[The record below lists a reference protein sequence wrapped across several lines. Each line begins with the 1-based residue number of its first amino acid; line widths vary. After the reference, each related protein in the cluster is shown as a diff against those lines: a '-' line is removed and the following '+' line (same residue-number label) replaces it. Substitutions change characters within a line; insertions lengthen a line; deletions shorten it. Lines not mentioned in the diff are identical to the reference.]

1 MNSGSRSI
9 VSLFFF
15 FFFFKIFLLSRKI
28 WRQYWNLERVFHPVQ
43 TSRSDMRKYS
53 SALPHLIALFRS
65 TTSSLMLPQ
74 WNRAFLCTVFTEI
87 HHRMQ
92 CYPDIEG
99 WYARSTF
106 HPPTPAVLYDVR
118 TTLCSAQ
125 TLCVFVCRSTHCVS
139 KQRRR
144 NCRHLFLINLNAG
157 NSASWTEVIYQDFE
171 IFFFLFSCVYIFI
184 RKA

>member
-1 MNSGSRSI
+1 
-9 VSLFFF
+9 
-15 FFFFKIFLLSRKI
+15 
-28 WRQYWNLERVFHPVQ
+28 
-43 TSRSDMRKYS
+43 MRKYS
-53 SALPHLIALFRS
+53 SALPHLIAQFRS

-74 WNRAFLCTVFTEI
+74 WNRAFLYTVFTEI

-125 TLCVFVCRSTHCVS
+125 MLCVFVCRSTHCVS

-171 IFFFLFSCVYIFI
+171 IFFYFPVCIYLLEKREDKLSVGFWAPFYYLLIVSVWWSFLLTTFSHCEQLVCLQGL
-184 RKA
+184 RSV